1 MENIENKI
9 PNGENQDTQNS
20 SFFSENVSSS
30 NGLEPFPKLRF
41 LEFKNTYKKIKLNK
55 AVERIQRKDPTSEAP
70 VMMLSAA
77 SGFIM
82 QSEKYSR
89 ENAGQSLKKYILLKK
104 GELAYN
110 HGASKYKPFG
120 CCFELKE
127 EEARIP
133 YVYHCFAVKENN
145 DKSYIARLLNNQK
158 IDQQLKRLISSSVR
172 MDGLL
177 NISYEEYTGID
188 LYLPSLPEQQ
198 KIAAFLSLVDVRI
211 EKQRKLV
218 ENLKKYKRG
227 LFFEIFEQKRRFKD
241 GNNKFYP
248 KWEKKSLGTIFKER
262 TERAIGNEELLS
274 VTINSGVKKR
284 CEVDVKDNSSDD
296 KSKYKKLYPNDIAY
310 NTMRMWQGASGVSLY
325 EGIVSPAYTVITPII
340 PVKIGFFGYYFK
352 YIKTIQIFRKFSQG
366 LTSDT
371 WNLKYPQ
378 LSEIQ
383 LLIPNIEEQEKIY
396 ETFKFLD
403 DKILLSE
410 NTLNLL
416 QDIKK
421 GLLQKMF
428 I

>member
-1 MENIENKI
+1 MTNEVLQKTASDE
-9 PNGENQDTQNS
+9 Q
-20 SFFSENVSSS
+20 NVSSS
-30 NGLEPFPKLRF
+30 NGLEPSLRF
-41 LEFKNTYKKIKLNK
+41 GHFVGNWEKSKLSSLFKKCLEKNKNGLVDNVICNSAKNGLMPQRDFFDKDIANTENTNGYYI
-55 AVERIQRKDPTSEAP
+55 IQENDFVYNPRKSNEAP
-70 VMMLSAA
+70 YGPISMY
-77 SGFIM
+77 
-82 QSEKYSR
+82 KYKDKGIVSPLYLCFR
-89 ENAGQSLKKYILLKK
+89 ATKEIHPRYFEMYFKSSVWHKYIYFA
-104 GELAYN
+104 GDS
-110 HGASKYKPFG
+110 GARYDRVSIKDDVF
-120 CCFELKE
+120 FEMP
-127 EEARIP
+127 I
-133 YVYHCFAVKENN
+133 
-145 DKSYIARLLNNQK
+145 
-158 IDQQLKRLISSSVR
+158 
-172 MDGLL
+172 
-177 NISYEEYTGID
+177 NI
-188 LYLPSLPEQQ
+188 PSLPEQQ
-198 KIAAFLSLVDVRI
+198 KIADFLSLVDRRI
-211 EKQRKLV
+211 EKQRQLV
-218 ENLKKYKRG
+218 ESLKKYKRG

-325 EGIVSPAYTVITPII
+325 EGIVSPAYTVITTII

-352 YIKTIQIFRKFSQG
+352 YIKTIQIFQKFSQG

>member
-1 MENIENKI
+1 MENTENKI
-9 PNGENQDTQNS
+9 PNSENQDTPNS
-20 SFFSENVSSS
+20 SFFSESISSS
-30 NGLEPFPKLRF
+30 NGLEPSLRF
-41 LEFKNTYKKIKLNK
+41 GHFVGNWKKSKLSSLFKKCLEKNENGLVDNVICNSAKNGLMPQRDFFDKDIANTENTNGYYI
-55 AVERIQRKDPTSEAP
+55 IQENDFVYNPRKSNEAP
-70 VMMLSAA
+70 YGPISMY
-77 SGFIM
+77 
-82 QSEKYSR
+82 KYKDKGIVSPLYLCFR
-89 ENAGQSLKKYILLKK
+89 ATKEIHPRYFEMYFKSSVWHKYIYFA
-104 GELAYN
+104 GDS
-110 HGASKYKPFG
+110 GARYDRVSIKDDVF
-120 CCFELKE
+120 FEMP
-127 EEARIP
+127 I
-133 YVYHCFAVKENN
+133 
-145 DKSYIARLLNNQK
+145 
-158 IDQQLKRLISSSVR
+158 
-172 MDGLL
+172 
-177 NISYEEYTGID
+177 NI
-188 LYLPSLPEQQ
+188 PSLPEQQ
-198 KIAAFLSLVDVRI
+198 KIADFLSLIDQRI

-352 YIKTIQIFRKFSQG
+352 YIKTIQIFQKFSQG